1 MKLTDKPAVSTRPQN
16 AFQFARIAAE
26 RAKQLQRGCVPKIDG
41 SAKFARRAQQEVA
54 LGLVTQTN
62 VPGSHE

>member
-1 MKLTDKPAVSTRPQN
+1 MMTDKPTVSTRPQN

-26 RAKQLQRGCVPKIDG
+26 RAKQLQRGCVPKTEG

-54 LGLVTQTN
+54 LGLVMQTN
-62 VPGSHE
+62 VPGSDE